1 MRRYG
6 NGREKRGKREL
17 KKGRKKRFKKKGRFE
32 SLRGRERK
40 QTTRKAGGELL
51 GL

>member
-1 MRRYG
+1 MRRYR
-6 NGREKRGKREL
+6 NGKE
-17 KKGRKKRFKKKGRFE
+17 KKGRRGLRKEKKKRSRKKGRFE

-40 QTTRKAGGELL
+40 QTTRTAGGELL